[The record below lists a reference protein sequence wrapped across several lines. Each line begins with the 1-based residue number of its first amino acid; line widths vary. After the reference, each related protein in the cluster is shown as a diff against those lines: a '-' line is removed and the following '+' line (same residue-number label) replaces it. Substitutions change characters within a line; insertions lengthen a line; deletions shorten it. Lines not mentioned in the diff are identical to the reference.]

1 MAGFSESAIGQT
13 LNLGAGIETSINE
26 LAKLVA
32 DVTGHTGAKTKHCP
46 SRPGDILRLYADS
59 SLAEKLLGFRPQID
73 LRGGLEKLLRWYTSQ
88 DRKPEELLK
97 EDINYNWT
105 LEGESKQSSLKSK

>member
-1 MAGFSESAIGQT
+1 M
-13 LNLGAGIETSINE
+13 LPGIPEQRRNIA
-26 LAKLVA
+26 LLVPEISC
-32 DVTGHTGAKTKHCP
+32 D
-46 SRPGDILRLYADS
+46 YADS